1 MCTNIQKSVE
11 SANKRVKML
20 CFLLLFSLSFAN
32 AVADTRLLFSRSCG
46 FRLPTRWYEG
56 GGCVLVCCYSDCFG
70 VSFKLFWW
78 AV

>member
-32 AVADTRLLFSRSCG
+32 AVADTAASLFPILRFS
-46 FRLPTRWYEG
+46 PADA
-56 GGCVLVCCYSDCFG
+56 LV
-70 VSFKLFWW
+70 
-78 AV
+78 